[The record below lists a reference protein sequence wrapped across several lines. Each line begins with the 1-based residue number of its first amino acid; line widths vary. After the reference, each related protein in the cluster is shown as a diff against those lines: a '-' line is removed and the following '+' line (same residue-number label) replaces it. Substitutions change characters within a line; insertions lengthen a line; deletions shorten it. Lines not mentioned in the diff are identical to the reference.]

1 MTDEQGEL
9 DRSLLLEVT
18 HQGGI
23 GSDGTC
29 SMAPEDLALTPE
41 DWLLTRGQDCS
52 LTRHLLQSLCT
63 VLLYHGLPLMRVTCF
78 VRTLHP
84 MTSGNSVIWRRD
96 KPDPDEIRVLRGIED
111 TQAFRESPLP
121 AIFEGAAAIR
131 RPLFDDRCPMD
142 FPILADLKAEGATD
156 YVAMPL
162 TFSDGE
168 INFVTWVADGPNG
181 FSVEQLSLLDR
192 LMAALSLRLEVLAR
206 KRVTRELMRIYLGED
221 PGRRVL
227 EGAIERGHGETI
239 EAIVWDRGRI
249 HGLVNNA
256 GGQYPAPL
264 ASITKNGFEA
274 VVSSNLTGGFIMARE
289 VFTQSMADHGGA
301 IVNML
306 ADMWRGMP
314 MMGHSGAARSGMENL
329 TRTAAMEWAVAGV
342 RVNAVAPGYVASSGM
357 DTYKGAINDVFRK
370 LRHQIPLKR
379 LGREAEVSSAVAWLL
394 SEGASYVTGTT
405 IRIDGAAMMMSPLLP
420 IPDHNA
426 SQPYEGFHRAE
437 MPNILKDTD
446 NK

>member
-111 TQAFRESPLP
+111 TQAFRDSPLP

-239 EAIVWDRGRI
+239 EAIVWYSDLRGFTTLSDREPPERVI
-249 HGLVNNA
+249 TLLNDYFEAVTIPIEER
-256 GGQYPAPL
+256 GGQILKFMGDGVLAIFPLADNARQAMTAAALKAAQEACILIDALNARRKKSGLPTVGHGISLHVGDVHYGNIGAPERLDFTAIGPAVNL
-264 ASITKNGFEA
+264 ASRIQTLCKRLDTQLLVSGDFASITEQSLQSLGWHPVRGLA
-274 VVSSNLTGGFIMARE
+274 DPIE
-289 VFTQSMADHGGA
+289 VFRLPEQTA
-301 IVNML
+301 I
-306 ADMWRGMP
+306 
-314 MMGHSGAARSGMENL
+314 
-329 TRTAAMEWAVAGV
+329 
-342 RVNAVAPGYVASSGM
+342 
-357 DTYKGAINDVFRK
+357 
-370 LRHQIPLKR
+370 
-379 LGREAEVSSAVAWLL
+379 
-394 SEGASYVTGTT
+394 
-405 IRIDGAAMMMSPLLP
+405 
-420 IPDHNA
+420 
-426 SQPYEGFHRAE
+426 
-437 MPNILKDTD
+437 
-446 NK
+446 

>member
-239 EAIVWDRGRI
+239 EAIVWYSDLRGFTTLSDREPPERVI
-249 HGLVNNA
+249 TLLNDYFEAVTIPIEER
-256 GGQYPAPL
+256 GGQILKFMGDGVLAIFPLADNARQAMTAAALKAAQEACILIDALNARRKKSGLPTVGHGISLHVGDVHYGNIGAPERLDFTAIGPAVNL
-264 ASITKNGFEA
+264 ASRIQTLCKRLDTQLLVSGDFASITEQSLQSLGWHPVRGLA
-274 VVSSNLTGGFIMARE
+274 DPIE
-289 VFTQSMADHGGA
+289 VFRLPEQTA
-301 IVNML
+301 I
-306 ADMWRGMP
+306 
-314 MMGHSGAARSGMENL
+314 
-329 TRTAAMEWAVAGV
+329 
-342 RVNAVAPGYVASSGM
+342 
-357 DTYKGAINDVFRK
+357 
-370 LRHQIPLKR
+370 
-379 LGREAEVSSAVAWLL
+379 
-394 SEGASYVTGTT
+394 
-405 IRIDGAAMMMSPLLP
+405 
-420 IPDHNA
+420 
-426 SQPYEGFHRAE
+426 
-437 MPNILKDTD
+437 
-446 NK
+446 

>member
-63 VLLYHGLPLMRVTCF
+63 VLLHHGLPLMRVTCF

-111 TQAFRESPLP
+111 TQAFRDSPLP

-239 EAIVWDRGRI
+239 EAIVWYSDLRGFTTLSDREPPERVI
-249 HGLVNNA
+249 TLLNDYFEAVTIPIEER
-256 GGQYPAPL
+256 GGQILKFMGDGVLAIFPLADNARQAMTAAALKAAQEACILIDALNARRKKSGLPTVGHGISLHVGDVHYGNIGAPERLDFTAIGPAVNL
-264 ASITKNGFEA
+264 ASRIQTLCKRLDTQLLVSGDFASITEQSLQSLGWHPVRGLA
-274 VVSSNLTGGFIMARE
+274 DPIE
-289 VFTQSMADHGGA
+289 VFRLPEQTA
-301 IVNML
+301 I
-306 ADMWRGMP
+306 
-314 MMGHSGAARSGMENL
+314 
-329 TRTAAMEWAVAGV
+329 
-342 RVNAVAPGYVASSGM
+342 
-357 DTYKGAINDVFRK
+357 
-370 LRHQIPLKR
+370 
-379 LGREAEVSSAVAWLL
+379 
-394 SEGASYVTGTT
+394 
-405 IRIDGAAMMMSPLLP
+405 
-420 IPDHNA
+420 
-426 SQPYEGFHRAE
+426 
-437 MPNILKDTD
+437 
-446 NK
+446 

>member
-63 VLLYHGLPLMRVTCF
+63 VLLHHGLPLMRVTCF

-239 EAIVWDRGRI
+239 EAIVWYSDLRGFTTLSDREPPERVI
-249 HGLVNNA
+249 TLLNDYFEAVTIPIEER
-256 GGQYPAPL
+256 GGQILKFMGDGVLAIFPLADNARQAMTAAALKAAQEACILIDALNARRKKSGLPTVGHGISLHVGDVHYGNIGAPERLDFTAIGPAVNL
-264 ASITKNGFEA
+264 ASRIQTLCKRLDTQLLVSGDFASITEQSLQSLGWHPVRGLA
-274 VVSSNLTGGFIMARE
+274 DPIE
-289 VFTQSMADHGGA
+289 VFRLPEQTA
-301 IVNML
+301 I
-306 ADMWRGMP
+306 
-314 MMGHSGAARSGMENL
+314 
-329 TRTAAMEWAVAGV
+329 
-342 RVNAVAPGYVASSGM
+342 
-357 DTYKGAINDVFRK
+357 
-370 LRHQIPLKR
+370 
-379 LGREAEVSSAVAWLL
+379 
-394 SEGASYVTGTT
+394 
-405 IRIDGAAMMMSPLLP
+405 
-420 IPDHNA
+420 
-426 SQPYEGFHRAE
+426 
-437 MPNILKDTD
+437 
-446 NK
+446 